1 MTTPTTDT
9 KQGSSMST
17 AEIKAHI
24 AAMFSDDRHE
34 APTAPRTTR
43 HRSPGPRISA

>member
-1 MTTPTTDT
+1 MTTSTTET

-24 AAMFSDDRHE
+24 AAMFSDDRQP
-34 APTAPRTTR
+34 APTTPPRPVAGSR
-43 HRSPGPRISA
+43 LSA